1 MSVSTYAFM
10 TEPVSG
16 VHEAV
21 LRREG
26 KNKIIVST
34 NHPLSDDQMKDLY
47 WVILAMEKTGVRLK
61 DLFRSK
67 NNFETGGENDSD

>member
-10 TEPVSG
+10 TESVNG
-16 VHEAV
+16 VHDTV
-21 LRREG
+21 LRRDG

-61 DLFRSK
+61 DLFKSK

>member
-10 TEPVSG
+10 TEGKSG
-16 VHEAV
+16 VYETM

-34 NHPLSDDQMKDLY
+34 NNPLSDDQMQDLY
-47 WVILAMEKTGVRLK
+47 WVILAMEKTGKRLK
-61 DLFRSK
+61 ELFK
-67 NNFETGGENDSD
+67 EEA

>member
-10 TEPVSG
+10 TEPVCG
-16 VHEAV
+16 VHEVV

-34 NHPLSDDQMKDLY
+34 NNPLSDDQMQDLY
-47 WVILAMEKTGVRLK
+47 WIILAMEKTGARLK
-61 DLFRSK
+61 DLY
-67 NNFETGGENDSD
+67 ETEG